1 MKTKWRCNICDKN
14 LSSKQIVES
23 HIKKLHPSSDLRE
36 KQYSRVVQVPTDDS
50 QRNEKPKPVKKKTA
64 YDSFAGLKNMFSN
77 KSMCHSFS
85 LWPSKRKSEH
95 QNVELSEETTQVQE
109 ATTKARETAIQAQE
123 TAIQVQETTIQVQ
136 ETAIQVQETTI
147 QVQEETTQVQDTVT
161 QGHDNPS
168 KVQKTFNN
176 EQGTLSMHGQES
188 SIQLQNMVEEVEKDD
203 GVYKS
208 STTNDNLVVSDDS
221 ADLRSENNVETDSE
235 FNEQLSNFI
244 SDALNQPLPVMDF
257 DIGGRSLIAD
267 LDVQDDFGLPTST
280 DVSNTHHRDIRREF
294 ITPFKT
300 RGHCGCEGCRREPCG
315 TCYFCQYKKAK

>member
-136 ETAIQVQETTI
+136 E
-147 QVQEETTQVQDTVT
+147 ETTQVQDTVT

-244 SDALNQPLPVMDF
+244 SDALNQPVMDF
-257 DIGGRSLIAD
+257 DIGGSSLIAD

>member
-1 MKTKWRCNICDKN
+1 MKTKWRCNICDKT

-23 HIKKLHPSSDLRE
+23 HIKKLHPSSDLSE
-36 KQYSRVVQVPTDDS
+36 KQYSRVVQVPSDGS
-50 QRNEKPKPVKKKTA
+50 QRTEKPKPVKKKTA

-85 LWPSKRKSEH
+85 LWPSKRKSDH
-95 QNVELSEETTQVQE
+95 QNVELSEETTQVPE
-109 ATTKARETAIQAQE
+109 STTQAGETAIQTQETAIQTQETAIQTQDTAIQTQE

-136 ETAIQVQETTI
+136 ETTIQVQETI
-147 QVQEETTQVQDTVT
+147 TQVQDTVT
-161 QGHDNPS
+161 QRHDIPS

-176 EQGTLSMHGQES
+176 DQGTLSMHGQES
-188 SIQLQNMVEEVEKDD
+188 SIQLQNNVEEVEKDD
-203 GVYKS
+203 G
-208 STTNDNLVVSDDS
+208 

-235 FNEQLSNFI
+235 FTEQLSNFI

-257 DIGGRSLIAD
+257 DIGGSSLIAD
-267 LDVQDDFGLPTST
+267 LDVQDDFGLPSST
-280 DVSNTHHRDIRREF
+280 DVSNTHHREIRREF

>member
-1 MKTKWRCNICDKN
+1 M
-14 LSSKQIVES
+14 
-23 HIKKLHPSSDLRE
+23 
-36 KQYSRVVQVPTDDS
+36 VQVPTDDS

-64 YDSFAGLKNMFSN
+64 YDSFAGLNNMFSN

-136 ETAIQVQETTI
+136 E
-147 QVQEETTQVQDTVT
+147 ETTQVQDTVT

-176 EQGTLSMHGQES
+176 DQGTLSMHGQES
-188 SIQLQNMVEEVEKDD
+188 SIQLQNMVEEVDKDD

-244 SDALNQPLPVMDF
+244 SDALNQPLPVMDL
-257 DIGGRSLIAD
+257 DIGASSLIAD